1 MSFADNCV
9 KSKNKAS
16 RLRFASV
23 LLVASF
29 MAGCS
34 SVTDLMDGAN
44 PFSKEDP
51 PLPGQRTALFS
62 ATAGAVKEDN
72 SPVSIAG
79 PVAYASWSQAGGSV
93 GNNPPHAA
101 FSGQGQSVWSV
112 SAAIKGGKTDE
123 RSGSRP
129 VSFGGRVGVYSP
141 DGQVS
146 VYSSANGGRLW
157 STNVRPQGE
166 DGIALGGGI
175 AMNGTGV
182 YAATGFA
189 KLVALSASNG
199 RQAWSFDLDSPA
211 RGAPAVRG
219 NLVVTVTA
227 TNSVYAVDAS
237 NGTEVWTF
245 NGIPEGAGLLAA
257 ASPAIVGDR
266 IYFAGSSGE
275 IVALS
280 AKTGEML
287 WSDTIVQGNRRFA
300 ISGISDISASP
311 VVADGV
317 VYVVSVAGHMVSLN
331 AKSGER
337 IWDRSIG
344 SAHTP
349 VVSGNTV
356 FVLDLD
362 DRVIAL
368 NRKTGKIRWSNQ
380 LPSIRKKKKR
390 SAWAGPV
397 LAGGSLWFSS
407 SEGQLAGMS
416 PSNGQMTVTRD
427 IKDPIF
433 IAPIAVGGKLIG
445 LSGSGR
451 LIAFR

>member
-1 MSFADNCV
+1 MPLIGDCMKQARKSAVLNKLCV
-9 KSKNKAS
+9 IMMAS
-16 RLRFASV
+16 
-23 LLVASF
+23 LVV
-29 MAGCS
+29 GCS
-34 SVTDLMDGAN
+34 SVSDLMEDSN
-44 PFSKEDP
+44 PFAKKET
-51 PLPGQRTALFS
+51 PLPGQRQAFL
-62 ATAGAVKEDN
+62 GASSDLVQEDK
-72 SPVSIAG
+72 SPVSIAA
-79 PVAYASWSQAGGSV
+79 PVAYSSWSQAGGSV
-93 GNNPPHAA
+93 ANHPPHVA
-101 FSGQGQSVWSV
+101 FSGQGQSIWSV
-112 SAAIKGGKTDE
+112 SAAIEGGKSDE

-129 VSFGGRVGVYSP
+129 VSHGGRVGVYSP

-146 VYSSANGGRLW
+146 VYSSANGGRVW
-157 STNVRPQGE
+157 STNIRPEGE
-166 DGIALGGGI
+166 DNIALGGGL
-175 AMNGTGV
+175 AMDGSGV

-189 KLVALSASNG
+189 KLFALNVANG
-199 RQAWSFDLDSPA
+199 RQAWAFDLDSPA
-211 RGAPAVRG
+211 RGAPAVKG
-219 NLVVTVTA
+219 NLVVAVTA

-237 NGTEVWTF
+237 SGNELWTF

-257 ASPAIVGDR
+257 ASPAIIGDR
-266 IYFAGSSGE
+266 VYFAGSSGE
-275 IVALS
+275 IVALN

-300 ISGISDISASP
+300 ISGISDIAASP
-311 VVADGV
+311 VVVDGV
-317 VYVVSVAGHMVSLN
+317 VYVVSVAGHMVALN

-337 IWDRSIG
+337 LWDRSIG

-349 VVSGNTV
+349 VVSGNSV

-407 SEGQLAGMS
+407 SEGQLAGVS
-416 PSNGQMTVTRD
+416 PANGNLSVTRD
-427 IKDPIF
+427 LKDPVF